1 MGYLLSSY
9 KKAVFDEIV
18 NSISTNT
25 SQYYA
30 FVSNPKETSET
41 QPVTTDIYSSMFDFS
56 WNMIFGKKITAN
68 DVMPV
73 IKKNIWAANTV
84 YDRYDNNSET
94 MFENNNFYAITEPLT
109 VGGSY
114 HVYLCIDNNNGA
126 PSTVSPNSSEI
137 PSQQFS
143 QVYNFKTEDDYVW
156 RYITSITYE
165 IYNKFAT
172 NDYVP
177 IYPNNNVVATAS
189 SSSGVDNVLVANGGA
204 GYVTYHEDI
213 IQYANSSI
221 IRISNTAVST
231 NNFYNNCAI
240 YIYNTDY
247 TSQLKNIS
255 QYVSNNTGNW
265 VITDTSLDISLI
277 SPGSTRYSISP
288 SVVFE
293 TDAEVAPKAFATIN
307 ASTNSISSVIV
318 YQSGANL
325 SWANAYVRS
334 ISGAGAVLNT
344 VIAPPGGHGKNPAV
358 ELNMKGYCVS
368 FKFSNTE
375 NGTILSSNT
384 VYNKI
389 GLLKNP
395 HAINFDT
402 AQKEGRYSGNTFSS
416 VLECSVNHT
425 FNKGEYV
432 IGSVSKAIGTVAFAN
447 STNVFLV
454 GDKHFANGE
463 FVSNT
468 TTSNV
473 TAINITSRGDVYIKD
488 LVPLYAQNINNVN
501 RETNQTESFK
511 LIIKL

>member
-1 MGYLLSSY
+1 
-9 KKAVFDEIV
+9 
-18 NSISTNT
+18 
-25 SQYYA
+25 
-30 FVSNPKETSET
+30 
-41 QPVTTDIYSSMFDFS
+41 
-56 WNMIFGKKITAN
+56 
-68 DVMPV
+68 
-73 IKKNIWAANTV
+73 
-84 YDRYDNNSET
+84 
-94 MFENNNFYAITEPLT
+94 
-109 VGGSY
+109 
-114 HVYLCIDNNNGA
+114 
-126 PSTVSPNSSEI
+126 
-137 PSQQFS
+137 
-143 QVYNFKTEDDYVW
+143 
-156 RYITSITYE
+156 
-165 IYNKFAT
+165 
-172 NDYVP
+172 
-177 IYPNNNVVATAS
+177 
-189 SSSGVDNVLVANGGA
+189 
-204 GYVTYHEDI
+204 
-213 IQYANSSI
+213 
-221 IRISNTAVST
+221 
-231 NNFYNNCAI
+231 
-240 YIYNTDY
+240 
-247 TSQLKNIS
+247 
-255 QYVSNNTGNW
+255 
-265 VITDTSLDISLI
+265 LI